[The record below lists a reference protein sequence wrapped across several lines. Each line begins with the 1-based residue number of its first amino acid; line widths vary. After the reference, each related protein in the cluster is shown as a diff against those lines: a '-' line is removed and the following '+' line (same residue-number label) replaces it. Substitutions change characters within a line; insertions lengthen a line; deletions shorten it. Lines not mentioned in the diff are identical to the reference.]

1 MSTSTATRASG
12 SGSLVLRGRA
22 WVAPLCWFAVLLDGF
37 DAVVLG
43 AIMPKLTSDPTM
55 DVDNGAATVV
65 ATMGL
70 VGMMVGALG
79 MGWLTD
85 RFGRRKLLIGAV
97 IAFSALTF
105 VTGFAQDATTIGVLR
120 FLAGVGLGG
129 CLPTGISM
137 VTEFAGARKGSNA
150 TTLMMTGYHVG
161 AVITALLALWAAA
174 YTVSGWREMFFIG
187 GLPALVLVPLMIRYL
202 PESPDFLLSRGRL
215 AEARTVAGHYG
226 VEIDEEPESAFVGAS
241 TGSAGTGKAGTGS
254 TAADAE
260 KTGTALLLSATY
272 RRNTV
277 FMWIASFMGLLLV
290 YGLNT
295 WLPQIMRAADYDLG
309 NSLGFL
315 VVLNAGA
322 VIGLLIAGRVG
333 DAITPR
339 NAAILWFLGSA
350 ILLAAL
356 AIKLPLLGI
365 YVMIFIT
372 GCFVFSAQNLVY
384 AFAATN
390 FPPKVRGTALG
401 MAAGVGRLGAITGPL
416 MGGTMVAAGIA
427 YPWGFFAFAIA
438 GALGGVAVTG
448 MRTLRAGQRADRTAD
463 GASSAG
469 SESPEHDA
477 SPVADQ
483 PGRTT
488 AGV

>member
-1 MSTSTATRASG
+1 MATSTPARSG
-12 SGSLVLRGRA
+12 SGSLVLRGRN

-43 AIMPKLTSDPTM
+43 AIMPTLTADASM
-55 DVDNGAATVV
+55 GIDNGTGTVIATL
-65 ATMGL
+65 GL

-85 RFGRRKLLIGAV
+85 KFGRRKLLIGAV
-97 IAFSALTF
+97 IAFSILTF
-105 VTGFAQDATTIGVLR
+105 VTGFAQDATTIGLLR
-120 FLAGVGLGG
+120 FLAGLGLGG

-137 VTEFAGARKGSNA
+137 VTEFAGHQKGSNA

-161 AVITALLALWAAA
+161 AVITALLAIWAASE
-174 YTVSGWREMFFIG
+174 TVSGWREMFFIG
-187 GLPALVLVPLMIRYL
+187 GLPALVLVPLMWRYL
-202 PESPDFLLSRGRL
+202 PESPDFLISQGRME
-215 AEARTVAGHYG
+215 EARRVAGHYG
-226 VEIDEEPESAFVGAS
+226 VEFEEQPERAFVDASPEEADHEKQGA
-241 TGSAGTGKAGTGS
+241 
-254 TAADAE
+254 
-260 KTGTALLLSATY
+260 ALLLSATY
-272 RRNTV
+272 RRNTI

-295 WLPQIMRAADYDLG
+295 WLPQIMREADYDLG

-322 VIGLLIAGRVG
+322 VIGLIVAGKVG

-339 NAAILWFLGSA
+339 NAAILWFIGSA

-390 FPPKVRGTALG
+390 YPPKVRGTALG
-401 MAAGVGRLGAITGPL
+401 MAAGVGRLGAISGPI
-416 MGGTMVAAGIA
+416 MGGTLVAAGIA
-427 YPWGFFAFAIA
+427 YPWGFFGFAVA
-438 GALGGVAVTG
+438 GALGGVAVSG
-448 MRTLRAGQRADRTAD
+448 MRTMRRGQGMSQESGTAD
-463 GASSAG
+463 GTADQGAAAAHG
-469 SESPEHDA
+469 TTHDA
-477 SPVADQ
+477 GPVTGQ
-483 PGRTT
+483 PDRTP

>member
-1 MSTSTATRASG
+1 MTTSTPARTG
-12 SGSLVLRGRA
+12 SGSLGLRGRN

-43 AIMPKLTSDPTM
+43 AIMPMLTSDPTM
-55 DVDNGAATVV
+55 GIDNGTGTVIATL
-65 ATMGL
+65 GL

-97 IAFSALTF
+97 IAFSILTF
-105 VTGFAQDATTIGVLR
+105 VTGFAQDATTIGLLR
-120 FLAGVGLGG
+120 FLAGLGLGG

-137 VTEFAGARKGSNA
+137 VTEFAGHKKGSNA

-161 AVITALLALWAAA
+161 AVVTALLAIWAASE
-174 YTVSGWREMFFIG
+174 TVSGWREMFFIG
-187 GLPALVLVPLMIRYL
+187 GLPALVLVPLMWRYL
-202 PESPDFLLSRGRL
+202 PESPDFLISQGRL
-215 AEARTVAGHYG
+215 EEARRVAEHYG
-226 VEIDEEPESAFVGAS
+226 VEIEEQPERAF
-241 TGSAGTGKAGTGS
+241 
-254 TAADAE
+254 ADASDERADHE
-260 KTGTALLLSATY
+260 KQGAALLLSATY
-272 RRNTV
+272 RRNTI
-277 FMWIASFMGLLLV
+277 FMWLASFMGLLLV

-295 WLPQIMRAADYDLG
+295 WLPQIMREADYDLG

-322 VIGLLIAGRVG
+322 VIGLIVAGKVG

-339 NAAILWFLGSA
+339 NAAILWFIGSA

-384 AFAATN
+384 SFAATN
-390 FPPKVRGTALG
+390 YPPKVRGTALG
-401 MAAGVGRLGAITGPL
+401 MAAGVGRLGAISGPI
-416 MGGTMVAAGIA
+416 MGGTLVAAGIA
-427 YPWGFFAFAIA
+427 YPWGFFGFAVA
-438 GALGGVAVTG
+438 GALGGVAVSG
-448 MRTLRAGQRADRTAD
+448 MRTMRRGQGAGTGDGAADGTAGRDAAGTHGTTPGTTHDAGPVTDQPDRT
-463 GASSAG
+463 
-469 SESPEHDA
+469 P
-477 SPVADQ
+477 
-483 PGRTT
+483 

>member
-1 MSTSTATRASG
+1 MTTSTPARSG
-12 SGSLVLRGRA
+12 SAPLVLRGRN

-43 AIMPKLTSDPTM
+43 AIMPMLTSDASM
-55 DVDNGAATVV
+55 GIDNGTGTVIAT
-65 ATMGL
+65 AGL

-85 RFGRRKLLIGAV
+85 KFGRRKLLIGAV
-97 IAFSALTF
+97 IAFSLLTF
-105 VTGFAQDATTIGVLR
+105 VTGFAQDATTIGILR
-120 FLAGVGLGG
+120 FLAGLGLGG

-137 VTEFAGARKGSNA
+137 VTEFAGYKKGSNA

-161 AVITALLALWAAA
+161 AVITALLAIWAASE
-174 YTVSGWREMFFIG
+174 TVSGWREMFFIG
-187 GLPALVLVPLMIRYL
+187 GLPALILVPLMWRYL
-202 PESPDFLLSRGRL
+202 PESPDFLISQGRL
-215 AEARTVAGHYG
+215 EEARRVADHYG
-226 VEIDEEPESAFVGAS
+226 VEIDEQPERAF
-241 TGSAGTGKAGTGS
+241 
-254 TAADAE
+254 ADAASERADHE
-260 KTGTALLLSATY
+260 KQGAALLLSATY
-272 RRNTV
+272 RRNTI

-295 WLPQIMRAADYDLG
+295 WLPQIMREADYDLG

-322 VIGLLIAGRVG
+322 VIGLIIAGKVG

-339 NAAILWFLGSA
+339 NAAILWFIGSA

-390 FPPKVRGTALG
+390 YPPKVRGTALG
-401 MAAGVGRLGAITGPL
+401 MAAGVGRLGAISGPI
-416 MGGTMVAAGIA
+416 MGGTLVAAGIA
-427 YPWGFFAFAIA
+427 YPWGFFGFAVA
-438 GALGGVAVTG
+438 GALGGVAVSG
-448 MRTLRAGQRADRTAD
+448 MRTMRRGQGQGPSDPDAAGTNGTPHDAGRATDQPDRTSV
-463 GASSAG
+463 G
-469 SESPEHDA
+469 
-477 SPVADQ
+477 
-483 PGRTT
+483 T
-488 AGV
+488 

>member
-1 MSTSTATRASG
+1 MATSVPARSG
-12 SGSLVLRGRA
+12 SGSLVLRGRN

-43 AIMPKLTSDPTM
+43 AIMPMLTSDASM
-55 DVDNGAATVV
+55 GIDNGTGTVIAT
-65 ATMGL
+65 AGL
-70 VGMMVGALG
+70 VGMMIGALG

-85 RFGRRKLLIGAV
+85 KFGRRKLLIGAV
-97 IAFSALTF
+97 IAFSILTF
-105 VTGFAQDATTIGVLR
+105 VTGFAQDATTVGILR
-120 FLAGVGLGG
+120 FLAGLGLGG

-137 VTEFAGARKGSNA
+137 VTEFAGHKKGSNA

-161 AVITALLALWAAA
+161 AVITALLAIWAASE
-174 YTVSGWREMFFIG
+174 TVSGWREMFFIG
-187 GLPALVLVPLMIRYL
+187 GLPALVLVPLMWRYL
-202 PESPDFLLSRGRL
+202 PESPDFLLSQGRT
-215 AEARTVAGHYG
+215 AEARLVAEHYG
-226 VEIDEEPESAFVGAS
+226 VEIDEEPERTFV
-241 TGSAGTGKAGTGS
+241 GSAGQAE
-254 TAADAE
+254 AE
-260 KTGTALLLSATY
+260 KTGAALLLSAKY
-272 RRNTV
+272 RRNTI
-277 FMWIASFMGLLLV
+277 FMWLASFMGLLLV

-322 VIGLLIAGRVG
+322 VIGLIIAGKVG

-339 NAAILWFLGSA
+339 NAAILWFIGSA

-390 FPPKVRGTALG
+390 YPPKVRGTALG
-401 MAAGVGRLGAITGPL
+401 MAAGVGRLGAISGPI

-427 YPWGFFAFAIA
+427 YPWGFFGFAIA
-438 GALGGVAVTG
+438 GALGGLAVTG
-448 MRTLRAGQRADRTAD
+448 MRTMRRGQGKGQVEAAPVDSDDREQV
-463 GASSAG
+463 SA
-469 SESPEHDA
+469 
-477 SPVADQ
+477 
-483 PGRTT
+483 
-488 AGV
+488 

>member
-1 MSTSTATRASG
+1 MSTSTTARPQG

-43 AIMPKLTSDPTM
+43 AIMPMLTSDSSM
-55 DVDNGAATVV
+55 GIDNSTATVI
-65 ATMGL
+65 ATVGL

-85 RFGRRKLLIGAV
+85 KFGRRKLLIGAV
-97 IAFSALTF
+97 IAFSVLTF

-120 FLAGVGLGG
+120 FLAGLGLGG

-137 VTEFAGARKGSNA
+137 VTEFAGAKKGSNA

-174 YTVSGWREMFFIG
+174 NTVSGWREMFFIG
-187 GLPALVLVPLMIRYL
+187 GLPALVLVPLMWRYL
-202 PESPDFLLSRGRL
+202 PESPDFLLSTGRV
-215 AEARTVAGHYG
+215 AEARLVAAHYG
-226 VEIDEEPESAFVGAS
+226 VEIDEEPERAFAGATTGGTGAS
-241 TGSAGTGKAGTGS
+241 VE
-254 TAADAE
+254 AE
-260 KTGTALLLSATY
+260 KTGAALLLSAKY

-277 FMWIASFMGLLLV
+277 FMWLASFMGLLLV

-322 VIGLLIAGRVG
+322 VIGLVIAGKVG

-339 NAAILWFLGSA
+339 NAAILWFIGSA

-365 YVMIFIT
+365 YALIFLT

-390 FPPKVRGTALG
+390 YPPKVRGTALG
-401 MAAGVGRLGAITGPL
+401 MAAGVGRLGAISGPI

-427 YPWGFFAFAIA
+427 YPWGFFGFAIA
-438 GALGGVAVTG
+438 GALGGLAVTG
-448 MRTLRAGQRADRTAD
+448 MRTMRREQSGAQSPSGHPDAGSVADQADRTT
-463 GASSAG
+463 
-469 SESPEHDA
+469 
-477 SPVADQ
+477 V
-483 PGRTT
+483 
-488 AGV
+488 GV

>member
-1 MSTSTATRASG
+1 MSTSTTARPVG
-12 SGSLVLRGRA
+12 PGSLVLRGRN

-43 AIMPKLTSDPTM
+43 AIMPKLTSDASM
-55 DVDNGAATVV
+55 GIDNGTATVV
-65 ATMGL
+65 ATAGL
-70 VGMMVGALG
+70 VGMMIGALG

-85 RFGRRKLLIGAV
+85 KFGRRRLLIGAV
-97 IAFSALTF
+97 IVFSILTF
-105 VTGFAQDATTIGVLR
+105 VTGFAQDAFTIGLLR

-137 VTEFAGARKGSNA
+137 VTEFAGHKKGSNA

-161 AVITALLALWAAA
+161 AVITALLAIWAANA
-174 YTVSGWREMFFIG
+174 TVTGWREMFFIG
-187 GLPALVLVPLMIRYL
+187 GLPALVLVPLMWRYL
-202 PESPDFLLSRGRL
+202 PESPDFLLSKGRT
-215 AEARTVAGHYG
+215 AEARIVAGHYG
-226 VEIDEEPESAFVGAS
+226 VEIDEEPERAFAGAS
-241 TGSAGTGKAGTGS
+241 TEPAQ
-254 TAADAE
+254 AE
-260 KTGTALLLSATY
+260 KQGTALLLSARY

-295 WLPQIMRAADYDLG
+295 WLPQIMREADYDLG

-322 VIGLLIAGRVG
+322 VIGLVVAGKVG

-339 NAAILWFLGSA
+339 NAAILWFIGSA

-390 FPPKVRGTALG
+390 YPPKVRGTALG
-401 MAAGVGRLGAITGPL
+401 MAAGVGRLGAISGPI
-416 MGGTMVAAGIA
+416 MGGTLVAAGIA
-427 YPWGFFAFAIA
+427 YPWGFFGFALA
-438 GALGGVAVTG
+438 GALGGLAVTG
-448 MRTLRAGQRADRTAD
+448 MRTMRRGQGKGTPGAGTAHDAGSVANQPDRT
-463 GASSAG
+463 
-469 SESPEHDA
+469 P
-477 SPVADQ
+477 
-483 PGRTT
+483 

>member
-1 MSTSTATRASG
+1 MSTSTTVRAG
-12 SGSLVLRGRA
+12 AGTHRPPVLRGRA

-43 AIMPKLTSDPTM
+43 AIMPMLTSDASM
-55 DVDNGAATVV
+55 GIDNGTGTVIAT
-65 ATMGL
+65 AGL
-70 VGMMVGALG
+70 VGMMIGALG

-97 IAFSALTF
+97 IVFSLLTF

-120 FLAGVGLGG
+120 FLAGLGLGG

-137 VTEFAGARKGSNA
+137 VTEFAGAKKGSNA

-174 YTVSGWREMFFIG
+174 NTVSGWREMFFIG
-187 GLPALVLVPLMIRYL
+187 GLPALVLVPLMWRYL
-202 PESPDFLLSRGRL
+202 PESPDFLLSKGRT
-215 AEARTVAGHYG
+215 AEARLVADHYG
-226 VEIDEEPESAFVGAS
+226 VQIDEDPEQAFAGAS
-241 TGSAGTGKAGTGS
+241 PEQP
-254 TAADAE
+254 E
-260 KTGTALLLSATY
+260 KTGAALLLSAKY

-277 FMWIASFMGLLLV
+277 FMWLASFMGLLLV

-322 VIGLLIAGRVG
+322 VIGLIIAGKVG

-339 NAAILWFLGSA
+339 NAAILWFIGSA

-390 FPPKVRGTALG
+390 YPPKVRGTALG
-401 MAAGVGRLGAITGPL
+401 MAAGVGRLGAISGPI

-427 YPWGFFAFAIA
+427 YPWGFFGFAIA
-438 GALGGVAVTG
+438 GALGGLAVTG
-448 MRTLRAGQRADRTAD
+448 MRTMRRDQRKDAAPDPSVPV
-463 GASSAG
+463 GAEERERISA
-469 SESPEHDA
+469 
-477 SPVADQ
+477 
-483 PGRTT
+483 
-488 AGV
+488 

>member
-1 MSTSTATRASG
+1 MSTSTTTRPTGG
-12 SGSLVLRGRA
+12 SGPLVLRGRN
-22 WVAPLCWFAVLLDGF
+22 WVAPLCWFAVFLDGF

-55 DVDNGAATVV
+55 GIDNTDGTMIAT
-65 ATMGL
+65 AGL
-70 VGMMVGALG
+70 VGMMIGALG

-85 RFGRRKLLIGAV
+85 KFGRRKLLMGAV
-97 IAFSALTF
+97 IAFSVLTF
-105 VTGFAQDATTIGVLR
+105 VTGFAQDAFTIGLLR
-120 FLAGVGLGG
+120 FLAGLGLGG

-137 VTEFAGARKGSNA
+137 VTEFAGHKKGSNA

-161 AVITALLALWAAA
+161 AVVTALLAIWAAA
-174 YTVSGWREMFFIG
+174 NTVSGWREMFFIG
-187 GLPALVLVPLMIRYL
+187 GLPALVLVPLMWRFL
-202 PESPDFLLSRGRL
+202 PESPDYLLSQGRTQ
-215 AEARTVAGHYG
+215 EAHTVAAHYG
-226 VEIDEEPESAFVGAS
+226 VEIDEEPERAF
-241 TGSAGTGKAGTGS
+241 
-254 TAADAE
+254 ADASPERAETE
-260 KTGTALLLSATY
+260 KQGAGLLLSATY
-272 RRNTV
+272 RRNTI

-322 VIGLLIAGRVG
+322 VIGLIIAGKVG
-333 DAITPR
+333 DAISPR
-339 NAAILWFLGSA
+339 NAGILWFIGSA

-390 FPPKVRGTALG
+390 YPPKVRGTALG
-401 MAAGVGRLGAITGPL
+401 MAAGVGRLGAISGPI
-416 MGGTMVAAGIA
+416 MGGTLVAAGIA
-427 YPWGFFAFAIA
+427 YPWGFFGFALA
-438 GALGGVAVTG
+438 GALGGVAMSG
-448 MRTLRAGQRADRTAD
+448 MRTVRRGQGT
-463 GASSAG
+463 GSSGTPVKAVQ
-469 SESPEHDA
+469 EPDAVRPEH
-477 SPVADQ
+477 
-483 PGRTT
+483 TT
-488 AGV
+488 TGV

>member
-1 MSTSTATRASG
+1 MTTSTTARPAG
-12 SGSLVLRGRA
+12 AGSLVLRGRA

-43 AIMPKLTSDPTM
+43 AIMPMLTSDPTM
-55 DVDNGAATVV
+55 DIDNGTATVV
-65 ATMGL
+65 ATAGL
-70 VGMMVGALG
+70 VGMMIGALG

-85 RFGRRKLLIGAV
+85 KFGRRRLLIGAV
-97 IAFSALTF
+97 IAFSILTF
-105 VTGFAQDATTIGVLR
+105 VTGFAQDAFTIGVLR

-137 VTEFAGARKGSNA
+137 VTEFAGRKKGSNA

-161 AVITALLALWAAA
+161 AVITALLAIWAAA
-174 YTVSGWREMFFIG
+174 NTVSGWREMFFIG
-187 GLPALVLVPLMIRYL
+187 GLPALVLVPLMWRYL
-202 PESPDFLLSRGRL
+202 PESPDFLLSKGRT
-215 AEARTVAGHYG
+215 AEARIVAAHYG
-226 VEIDEEPESAFVGAS
+226 VEIDEEPDRAF
-241 TGSAGTGKAGTGS
+241 AGTAP
-254 TAADAE
+254 AEAE
-260 KTGTALLLSATY
+260 KQGTALLLSATY

-295 WLPQIMRAADYDLG
+295 WLPQIMRSADYDLG

-322 VIGLLIAGRVG
+322 VVGLIIAGKVG

-339 NAAILWFLGSA
+339 NAAILWFIGSA

-372 GCFVFSAQNLVY
+372 GCFVFSAQNLIY

-390 FPPKVRGTALG
+390 YPPKVRGTALG
-401 MAAGVGRLGAITGPL
+401 MAAGVGRLGAISGPI
-416 MGGTMVAAGIA
+416 MGGTLVAAGIA
-427 YPWGFFAFAIA
+427 YPWGFFGFALA
-438 GALGGVAVTG
+438 GALGGLAVTG
-448 MRTLRAGQRADRTAD
+448 MRTMRRGQAANGTPTGDAGTGT
-463 GASSAG
+463 GAAA
-469 SESPEHDA
+469 PE
-477 SPVADQ
+477 
-483 PGRTT
+483 RTT
-488 AGV
+488 ASV

>member
-1 MSTSTATRASG
+1 MSTSTTVRSG
-12 SGSLVLRGRA
+12 GTGMPQPPVLRGRA

-43 AIMPKLTSDPTM
+43 AIMPMLTSDASM
-55 DVDNGAATVV
+55 GIDNSTATVV
-65 ATMGL
+65 ATLGL

-85 RFGRRKLLIGAV
+85 KFGRRKLLIGAV
-97 IAFSALTF
+97 IAFSVLTF

-120 FLAGVGLGG
+120 FLAGLGLGG

-161 AVITALLALWAAA
+161 AVITALLAIWAAA
-174 YTVSGWREMFFIG
+174 NTVSGWREMFFIG
-187 GLPALVLVPLMIRYL
+187 GLPALILVPLMWRYL
-202 PESPDFLLSRGRL
+202 PESPDFLLSRGRT
-215 AEARTVAGHYG
+215 AEARIVAAHYG
-226 VEIDEEPESAFVGAS
+226 VEIDEEPERAFAGATPAGAGAS
-241 TGSAGTGKAGTGS
+241 TEP
-254 TAADAE
+254 E
-260 KTGTALLLSATY
+260 KTGAALLLSTKY

-277 FMWIASFMGLLLV
+277 FMWLASFMGLLLV

-322 VIGLLIAGRVG
+322 VIGLFIAGKVG

-339 NAAILWFLGSA
+339 NAAILWFIGSA

-365 YVMIFIT
+365 YVMIFLT

-390 FPPKVRGTALG
+390 YPPKVRSTALG
-401 MAAGVGRLGAITGPL
+401 MAAGVGRLGAISGPI
-416 MGGTMVAAGIA
+416 MGGTMMAAGIA
-427 YPWGFFAFAIA
+427 YPWGFFGFAIA
-438 GALGGVAVTG
+438 GALGGLAVSG
-448 MRTLRAGQRADRTAD
+448 MRTMRRDQRKDQSPDSTGSGAGT
-463 GASSAG
+463 GASTA
-469 SESPEHDA
+469 HDA
-477 SPVADQ
+477 GPVTAQ
-483 PGRTT
+483 PERTS
-488 AGV
+488 ASV

>member
-1 MSTSTATRASG
+1 MSTSTTVRPGAGTHRPP
-12 SGSLVLRGRA
+12 VLRGRA

-43 AIMPKLTSDPTM
+43 AIMPMITSDASM
-55 DVDNGAATVV
+55 GIDNGTGTVIAT
-65 ATMGL
+65 AGL
-70 VGMMVGALG
+70 VGMMIGALG

-85 RFGRRKLLIGAV
+85 KFGRRRLLIGAV

-120 FLAGVGLGG
+120 FLAGLGLGG

-137 VTEFAGARKGSNA
+137 VTEFAGAKKGSNA

-174 YTVSGWREMFFIG
+174 NTVSGWREMFFIG
-187 GLPALVLVPLMIRYL
+187 GLPALVLVPLMWRYL
-202 PESPDFLLSRGRL
+202 PESPDFLLSQGRT
-215 AEARTVAGHYG
+215 AEARLVAEHYG
-226 VEIDEEPESAFVGAS
+226 VEIDEEPERAFVD
-241 TGSAGTGKAGTGS
+241 SAEQAE
-254 TAADAE
+254 AE
-260 KTGTALLLSATY
+260 KTGAALLLSAKY

-277 FMWIASFMGLLLV
+277 FMWLASFMGLLLV

-322 VIGLLIAGRVG
+322 VIGLIIAGKVG

-339 NAAILWFLGSA
+339 NAAILWFIGSA

-390 FPPKVRGTALG
+390 YPPKVRGTALG
-401 MAAGVGRLGAITGPL
+401 MAAGVGRLGAISGPI

-427 YPWGFFAFAIA
+427 YPWGFFGFAIA
-438 GALGGVAVTG
+438 GALGGLAVTG
-448 MRTLRAGQRADRTAD
+448 MRTMRRDQRKDPATGGDADHNNDVGPA
-463 GASSAG
+463 
-469 SESPEHDA
+469 
-477 SPVADQ
+477 ADQ
-483 PGRTT
+483 PERTT
-488 AGV
+488 ASV

>member
-1 MSTSTATRASG
+1 MTTSTTARPAG
-12 SGSLVLRGRA
+12 AGPLVLRGRA

-43 AIMPKLTSDPTM
+43 AIMPMLTSDPTM
-55 DVDNGAATVV
+55 GVDNGTATVV
-65 ATMGL
+65 ATAGL
-70 VGMMVGALG
+70 VGMMIGALG

-85 RFGRRKLLIGAV
+85 KFGRRRLLIGAV
-97 IAFSALTF
+97 IAFSVLTF
-105 VTGFAQDATTIGVLR
+105 VTGFAQDAFTIGLLR

-137 VTEFAGARKGSNA
+137 VTEFAGRKKGSNA

-161 AVITALLALWAAA
+161 AVVTALLAIWAAA
-174 YTVSGWREMFFIG
+174 NTVSGWREMFFIG
-187 GLPALVLVPLMIRYL
+187 GLPALVLVPLMWRYL
-202 PESPDFLLSRGRL
+202 PESPDFLLSRGRT
-215 AEARTVAGHYG
+215 AEARIVAEHYG
-226 VEIDEEPESAFVGAS
+226 VEIDEEPERAFDG
-241 TGSAGTGKAGTGS
+241 
-254 TAADAE
+254 TAAPAEAE
-260 KTGTALLLSATY
+260 KQGTALLLSATY

-295 WLPQIMRAADYDLG
+295 WLPQIMRSADYDLG

-322 VIGLLIAGRVG
+322 VIGLIIAGKVG

-339 NAAILWFLGSA
+339 NAAILWFIGSA

-390 FPPKVRGTALG
+390 YPPKVRGTALG
-401 MAAGVGRLGAITGPL
+401 MAAGVGRLGAISGPI
-416 MGGTMVAAGIA
+416 MGGTLVAAGIA
-427 YPWGFFAFAIA
+427 YPWGFFGFALA
-438 GALGGVAVTG
+438 GALGGLAVTG
-448 MRTLRAGQRADRTAD
+448 MRTMRRGQTANGTPTAGAGTA
-463 GASSAG
+463 A
-469 SESPEHDA
+469 PE
-477 SPVADQ
+477 
-483 PGRTT
+483 RTT
-488 AGV
+488 ASV

>member
-1 MSTSTATRASG
+1 MTTSTPARTG
-12 SGSLVLRGRA
+12 SGSLVLRGRN

-43 AIMPKLTSDPTM
+43 AIMPMLTSDPTM
-55 DVDNGAATVV
+55 GIDNGTGTVIATL
-65 ATMGL
+65 GL

-97 IAFSALTF
+97 IAFSILTF
-105 VTGFAQDATTIGVLR
+105 VTGFAQDATTIGLLR
-120 FLAGVGLGG
+120 FLAGLGLGG

-137 VTEFAGARKGSNA
+137 VTEFAGHKKGSNA

-161 AVITALLALWAAA
+161 AVVTALLAIWAASE
-174 YTVSGWREMFFIG
+174 TVSGWREMFFIG
-187 GLPALVLVPLMIRYL
+187 GLPALVLVPLMWRYL
-202 PESPDFLLSRGRL
+202 PESPDFLISQGRL
-215 AEARTVAGHYG
+215 EEARRVAEHYG
-226 VEIDEEPESAFVGAS
+226 VEIEEQPERAFAD
-241 TGSAGTGKAGTGS
+241 
-254 TAADAE
+254 AADERADHE
-260 KTGTALLLSATY
+260 KQGAALLLSATY
-272 RRNTV
+272 RRNTI
-277 FMWIASFMGLLLV
+277 FMWLASFMGLLLV

-295 WLPQIMRAADYDLG
+295 WLPQIMREADYDLG

-322 VIGLLIAGRVG
+322 VIGLIVAGKVG

-339 NAAILWFLGSA
+339 NAAILWFIGSA

-390 FPPKVRGTALG
+390 YPPKVRGTALG
-401 MAAGVGRLGAITGPL
+401 MAAGVGRLGAISGPI
-416 MGGTMVAAGIA
+416 MGGTLVAAGIA
-427 YPWGFFAFAIA
+427 YPWGFFGFAVA
-438 GALGGVAVTG
+438 GALGGVAVSG
-448 MRTLRAGQRADRTAD
+448 MRTMRRGQGTGDGAADGTAGRDAAGTHGTTPGTTHDAGPVTDQPDRT
-463 GASSAG
+463 
-469 SESPEHDA
+469 P
-477 SPVADQ
+477 
-483 PGRTT
+483 

>member
-1 MSTSTATRASG
+1 MATSTRARTG
-12 SGSLVLRGRA
+12 SGSLVLRGRN

-43 AIMPKLTSDPTM
+43 AIMPMLTSDASM
-55 DVDNGAATVV
+55 GIDNGTGTVIAT
-65 ATMGL
+65 AGL
-70 VGMMVGALG
+70 VGMMIGALG

-85 RFGRRKLLIGAV
+85 KFGRRKLLIGAV
-97 IAFSALTF
+97 IAFSILTF
-105 VTGFAQDATTIGVLR
+105 VTGFAQDATTIGILR
-120 FLAGVGLGG
+120 FLAGLGLGG

-137 VTEFAGARKGSNA
+137 VTEFAGHKKGSNA

-161 AVITALLALWAAA
+161 AVITALLAIWAASE
-174 YTVSGWREMFFIG
+174 TVSGWREMFFIG
-187 GLPALVLVPLMIRYL
+187 GLPALILVPLMWRYL
-202 PESPDFLLSRGRL
+202 PESPDFLISQGRIE
-215 AEARTVAGHYG
+215 EARRVADHYG
-226 VEIDEEPESAFVGAS
+226 VEIEEQPERAFAGAS
-241 TGSAGTGKAGTGS
+241 PE
-254 TAADAE
+254 AADHE
-260 KTGTALLLSATY
+260 KQGAALLLSATY
-272 RRNTV
+272 RRNTI

-295 WLPQIMRAADYDLG
+295 WLPQIMREADYDLG

-322 VIGLLIAGRVG
+322 VIGLIVAGKVG

-339 NAAILWFLGSA
+339 NAAILWFIGSA

-390 FPPKVRGTALG
+390 YPPKVRGTALG
-401 MAAGVGRLGAITGPL
+401 MAAGVGRLGAISGPI
-416 MGGTMVAAGIA
+416 MGGTLVAAGIA
-427 YPWGFFAFAIA
+427 YPWGFFGFAVA
-438 GALGGVAVTG
+438 GALGGVAVSG
-448 MRTLRAGQRADRTAD
+448 MRTMRRGQGRDQVESAPVDSEDREQV
-463 GASSAG
+463 SA
-469 SESPEHDA
+469 
-477 SPVADQ
+477 
-483 PGRTT
+483 
-488 AGV
+488 